1 MREKEKSTRII
12 FVRHGETDFPL
23 DRLYCDDA
31 VESPPLNK
39 AGLVQAEAAALSLSD
54 IAIDAIY
61 ASPAQRTQ
69 MTAKAIADQ
78 HGLDIITSD
87 NFLERRFGAWDGLY
101 FDEVE
106 RRYPE
111 DYVAWKVDPLNFSP
125 EGGETITDLL
135 TRVKG
140 GLDTILSAYVGET
153 IVVVAHVG
161 SIRVALA
168 DALQMPLAGYR
179 QLRID
184 YTSQSAIDYGG
195 RQNNIIYVNRV

>member
-1 MREKEKSTRII
+1 
-12 FVRHGETDFPL
+12 VRHGETDFPL

-31 VESPPLNK
+31 IESPPLNA
-39 AGLVQAEAAALSLSD
+39 AGLAQAEAAAVALSGVSV
-54 IAIDAIY
+54 DAIY

-69 MTAKAIADQ
+69 MTASAIAKK
-78 HGLDIITSD
+78 HGAEVVTRDA
-87 NFLERRFGAWDGLY
+87 FLERRFGAWDGLY

-106 RRYPE
+106 KQYP
-111 DYVAWKVDPLNFSP
+111 DGYVAWKVDPLNFSP

-135 TRVKG
+135 GRVRAG
-140 GLDTILSAYVGET
+140 VDAILADHPGET

-161 SIRVALA
+161 SIRVILA
-168 DALQMPLAGYR
+168 DALQMSLAAYR

-184 YTSQSAIDYGG
+184 YASQSAIDYGG

>member
-1 MREKEKSTRII
+1 M
-12 FVRHGETDFPL
+12 
-23 DRLYCDDA
+23 
-31 VESPPLNK
+31 NQ
-39 AGLVQAEAAALSLSD
+39 AGLAQAEVAALSLSD
-54 IAIDAIY
+54 VVINAIY

-78 HGLDIITSD
+78 HGLAIVT
-87 NFLERRFGAWDGLY
+87 NNAFLERRFGVWDGLY

-106 RRYPE
+106 KRYPE
-111 DYVAWKVDPLNFSP
+111 GYVSWKIDPLNFSP
-125 EGGETITDLL
+125 EGGETISDLL

-140 GLDTILSAYVGET
+140 GLDTILPMHVGET

-161 SIRVALA
+161 SIRVAIA

-184 YTSQSAIDYGG
+184 YASQTAIDYGR